1 MSNGFLRTLIVA
13 APMTA
18 LLLAGCGV
26 KNLPR
31 APGTDNAPAGFAEPE
46 RGGDTDIIGGSRDD
60 DALLGPRIATSGTDD
75 DDQIGAAEVS
85 RTPGAADRSFF
96 LDPLLN

>member
-1 MSNGFLRTLIVA
+1 MSNGFLRTLIVT

-31 APGTDNAPAGFAEPE
+31 APGTDRAPVGFVEPE
-46 RGGDTDIIGGSRDD
+46 QGGGADLIGSGSEVD
-60 DALLGPRIATSGTDD
+60 LLAGPRIASVGIDEED
-75 DDQIGAAEVS
+75 RIKAAEVS
-85 RTPGAADRSFF
+85 RTPGAPKGFF

>member
-1 MSNGFLRTLIVA
+1 MSNGFIRTLIVA

-26 KNLPR
+26 KNLPQ
-31 APGTDNAPAGFAEPE
+31 APGTDGAPAGFVQPE
-46 RGGDTDIIGGSRDD
+46 RGGDTDILGGNREVDVLS
-60 DALLGPRIATSGTDD
+60 GPRIATSGMDD

-85 RTPGAADRSFF
+85 RTPGAGENFF